1 MDGDLNFLLLLK
13 FGKSRDCVSLEVYWW
28 SSGLCVLPK
37 FAGSAILEEWKG
49 KDGQATQEPG
59 VELGVL
65 SPRLAL

>member
-1 MDGDLNFLLLLK
+1 M
-13 FGKSRDCVSLEVYWW
+13 
-28 SSGLCVLPK
+28 LPK